1 MEVILLERVEK
12 LGQMGSV
19 VRVKDGYA
27 RNYLL
32 PRRKA
37 LRATKESRKRF
48 EAQRAQ
54 LEAANLERRKEAEA
68 VAEQMQGL
76 TVTVLRQAGD
86 SGQLYGSVS
95 ARDIADVVGEA
106 GFTVDRR
113 QVQINDR
120 FKTLG
125 LHKVQINLHPE
136 VSVEVTVN
144 GARTEQ
150 EARIQAAGGTV
161 GLEAEDEEEALEEA
175 PSTEEVFEE
184 APSSSAEPE
193 ETGEE
198 RPESST

>member
-144 GARTEQ
+144 VARSEQ